1 VLETRDM
8 GHKKRRIARN
18 TIVRGIAG
26 IVGLEV
32 DAWMVID
39 EWRLDWSRTTMQEC

>member
-8 GHKKRRIARN
+8 GHKKRRIDRN
-18 TIVRGIAG
+18 TIVRGVAG

-32 DAWMVID
+32 DVGMLID
-39 EWRLDWSRTTMQEC
+39 E